1 MNTENYSLIYKYA
14 HLFSQLT
21 AENLADL
28 SKMVTDDIEFTDPF
42 NITYGKTKFIAI
54 FSHMFEV
61 MIDPKFE
68 IMDLSESQKASYI
81 KWRLTGKVK
90 RFRFIVINIVGI
102 SEVKVN
108 AEGKITMHHDHWD
121 SASQLLTLIPVI
133 GFTTRLSLK
142 MFKLKQ

>member
-28 SKMVTDDIEFTDPF
+28 SKMVSDDIEFSDPF
-42 NITYGKTKFIAI
+42 NITYGRKKFIAI

-61 MIDPKFE
+61 MADPKFE
-68 IMDLSESQKASYI
+68 ILDLSESQKAGYI

-90 RFRFIVINIVGI
+90 RFSSIKINIVGI

-108 AEGKITMHHDHWD
+108 AEGKITTHHDHWD
-121 SASQLLTLIPVI
+121 SASQLLSIIPFI
-133 GFTTRLSLK
+133 GLTTRLLLK

>member
-1 MNTENYSLIYKYA
+1 
-14 HLFSQLT
+14 
-21 AENLADL
+21 
-28 SKMVTDDIEFTDPF
+28 MVSDDIEFSDPF
-42 NITYGKTKFIAI
+42 NTTYGKTRFIAI

-90 RFRFIVINIVGI
+90 IFRLIKINIVGI
-102 SEVKVN
+102 SEVKAN
-108 AEGKITMHHDHWD
+108 AEGKITTHHDHWD
-121 SASQLLTLIPVI
+121 SASQLLTLIPII
-133 GFTTRLSLK
+133 GLTIRLLLK

>member
-1 MNTENYSLIYKYA
+1 MNTENCSLIYKYA

-21 AENLADL
+21 ADNLADL

-61 MIDPKFE
+61 MVEQKFE
-68 IMDLSESQKASYI
+68 ILDLGVSQKASYI

-90 RFRFIVINIVGI
+90 RFRFIRINIVGI
-102 SEVKVN
+102 SEVKAN
-108 AEGKITMHHDHWD
+108 AQGKITTHHDHWD
-121 SASQLLTLIPVI
+121 SASQLLTLMPVL
-133 GFTTRLSLK
+133 GFPTRVLLR
-142 MFKLKQ
+142 MFKIKQ

>member
-1 MNTENYSLIYKYA
+1 MNTENGSLIYKYA

-21 AENLADL
+21 ADNLADL

-61 MIDPKFE
+61 MVEPKFE
-68 IMDLSESQKASYI
+68 ILDLGESQKASYI

-90 RFRFIVINIVGI
+90 RFRFIKINIVGI
-102 SEVKVN
+102 SEVKAN
-108 AEGKITMHHDHWD
+108 AQGKITAHHDHWD
-121 SASQLLTLIPVI
+121 SASQLLTFIPVV
-133 GFTTRLSLK
+133 GFTTRLLLK